1 MKVKLSFDDARVK
14 KDLQYSS
21 VISASIGFPYLHPF
35 FHPVPIHFLLMDSFP
50 RLHNA
55 LLHNVTRARERE
67 REREGERERERERV
81 CARRKIIVNSRC
93 SLGDIYPFE

>member
-67 REREGERERERERV
+67 REREATKDNCQLAMFPGRYLPLRV
-81 CARRKIIVNSRC
+81 TGRC
-93 SLGDIYPFE
+93 